1 MLLYAGRRA
10 RSFTD
15 PMTFLAYAC
24 DHQPRVVVLDIV
36 MPGLNGLEVQRRL
49 RRVSPSTRVVI
60 LSSRDDPVVRAT
72 AIHQGASAFFIKGVE
87 TKELLVGIE
96 SALGE
101 NNHEVDGLSADLP
114 FVTVSSHR

>member
-1 MLLYAGRRA
+1 
-10 RSFTD
+10 
-15 PMTFLAYAC
+15 MTFLAYAC